1 MGHNDHYT
9 EAYKR
14 EAAAKAQAS
23 GNLSQTARELGVST
37 RILRGWV
44 KQYGKP
50 LEVETASA
58 QALAA
63 RVRELERQQAVRKG
77 QIAVLKK
84 PSGLSAQPS
93 GTVCHDPGGAS
104 GRRIERG
111 DAVQDI
117 RCVGQRLLRLAGTGR
132 LAMLTL
138 KGQEGAAPGW

>member
-1 MGHNDHYT
+1 MGHNDPYT

-23 GNLSQTARELGVST
+23 GNVSQTARELGVSAKT
-37 RILRGWV
+37 LRSWV

-63 RVRELERQQAVRKG
+63 RVRERERQLAVREG

-84 PSGLSAQPS
+84 AIGIVSAAEQNGLP
-93 GTVCHDPGGAS
+93 
-104 GRRIERG
+104 
-111 DAVQDI
+111 
-117 RCVGQRLLRLAGTGR
+117 
-132 LAMLTL
+132 
-138 KGQEGAAPGW
+138 